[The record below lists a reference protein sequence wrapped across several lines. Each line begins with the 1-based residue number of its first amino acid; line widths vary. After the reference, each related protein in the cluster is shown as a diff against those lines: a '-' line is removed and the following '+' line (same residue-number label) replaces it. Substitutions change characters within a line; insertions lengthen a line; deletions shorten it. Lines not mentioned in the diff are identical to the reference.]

1 MKTIGVILHERYS
14 LFERLLR
21 GSMRLVAF
29 GFLAIVDIRFIP
41 FIILAVALNFISEG
55 HGRHFKN

>member
-21 GSMRLVAF
+21 GSMRLIAF
-29 GFLAIVDIRFIP
+29 GFLAIVDTRFIP
-41 FIILAVALNFISEG
+41 FIILAVALNFISKK